1 MSPFRALILLPAFLL
16 GGCCMRPWDAQ
27 PMDTVPDEQCRVGP
41 ATHGYD
47 LYSWECV
54 DGEHVVVVFYSSEMT
69 CGQPWKET
77 APCGEL
83 TETEAGFVDEM
94 GENCELPPDSLI
106 WE

>member
-1 MSPFRALILLPAFLL
+1 
-16 GGCCMRPWDAQ
+16 
-27 PMDTVPDEQCRVGP
+27 MDTVPDEQCRVGP

-54 DGEHVVVVFYSSEMT
+54 DGEHVI
-69 CGQPWKET
+69 
-77 APCGEL
+77 
-83 TETEAGFVDEM
+83 VDEM